1 MEEHTSE
8 LIDNL
13 EYDSTPVAGEVE
25 LWVDKRNQDVYE
37 VDIYV
42 VRRFGTMRKVL
53 SWYGC
58 KY

>member
-1 MEEHTSE
+1 MEEYTSE

-13 EYDSTPVAGEVE
+13 EYDSTPVTGEVE
-25 LWVDKRNQDVYE
+25 LWVDKRNNDVYE

-53 SWYGC
+53 G
-58 KY
+58 